1 MSARLPS
8 RLAIA
13 GRMGSGKT
21 SIARLL
27 MAEHGF
33 VRLAFADE
41 LRSML
46 EPAYGKLDKASS
58 YPLERRVVSG
68 RELLQAHGAA
78 LRSVDPYVL
87 IRAIAR
93 RAEELPGCR
102 LVIDDVRM
110 PAEAEWLRST
120 GWFLIQLDADPS
132 ARQRR
137 VGAAWSGEDDATE
150 VLGFEA
156 PRIDTTAIE
165 PRSVLRRIE
174 AIYEEEEKQWQA

>member
-1 MSARLPS
+1 MSGQLPL

-41 LRSML
+41 LRAML
-46 EPAYGKLDKASS
+46 EPAYGKLDKAAS
-58 YPLERRVVSG
+58 YSLQRGELSG
-68 RELLQAHGAA
+68 RELLQIYGAA
-78 LRSVDPYVL
+78 LRSIDPQVL
-87 IRAIAR
+87 IRAVGR

-110 PAEAEWLRST
+110 PAEAEWLRSN

-132 ARQRR
+132 ARRRR
-137 VGAAWSGEDDATE
+137 VGDAWSGEDDATE

-156 PRIDTTAIE
+156 PLIDTTALE
-165 PRSVLRRIE
+165 PRGVLRMIE
-174 AIYEEEEKQWQA
+174 AIYEKEGKL

>member
-1 MSARLPS
+1 MSAKLP
-8 RLAIA
+8 RFLAIA

-41 LRSML
+41 LRAML
-46 EPAYGKLDKASS
+46 EPAYGKIEKAAS
-58 YPLERRVVSG
+58 YPLERRVFLG
-68 RELLQAHGAA
+68 RELLQEHGAA
-78 LRSVDPYVL
+78 LRSVDPFVL
-87 IRAIAR
+87 IRAMAR
-93 RAEELPGCR
+93 RVEELQGCR

-132 ARQRR
+132 ARRRR
-137 VGAAWSGEDDATE
+137 VGDAWSGEDDATE

-156 PRIDTTAIE
+156 PLVDTTALE
-165 PRSVLRRIE
+165 PRGVLRMIE
-174 AIYEEEEKQWQA
+174 AIYEKEGKL